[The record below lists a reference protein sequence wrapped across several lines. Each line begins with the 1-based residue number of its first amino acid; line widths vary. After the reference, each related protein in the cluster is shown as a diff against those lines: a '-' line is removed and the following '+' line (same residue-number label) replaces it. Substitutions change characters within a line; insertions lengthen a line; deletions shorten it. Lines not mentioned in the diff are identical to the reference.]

1 MLKKI
6 SLFLFVLLISIGIS
20 YELDSIGLSNLNNA
34 DYLVLF
40 LTLLLLCLYIVPST
54 LLLKKFS
61 SYFNIFSYT
70 IVLAVFGG
78 AFIPGW
84 LSAFG
89 NELGASLIS
98 NLFGNTSSIVSWL
111 DSLTAPIVE
120 ESTKFFCVLLI
131 LYLLKIRKLPEVFG
145 VGVSVGLGFQ
155 IMEDI
160 SYVVNAASD
169 SIQDV
174 VPQVIIRIS
183 GSISSHWSYTGI
195 LSLGIICLVTKN
207 KNISKRD
214 GFLWFLSPIMLH
226 FLWNSPINEVEFDGI
241 SIVSAILTTITIII
255 VIQIINRLKILSSNT
270 LSGEQ

>member
-6 SLFLFVLLISIGIS
+6 CLFLFILLASMGIS
-20 YELDSIGLSNLNNA
+20 YELDSIGLSNLNNSA
-34 DYLVLF
+34 YLVLF
-40 LTLLLLCLYIVPST
+40 LSLLLLCLYIVPGT

-61 SYFNIFSYT
+61 SYFIIPSYM
-70 IVLAVFGG
+70 IVLGIFGG

-89 NELGASLIS
+89 NEIGASLIN
-98 NLFGNTSSIVSWL
+98 NLFGKSTSIINWM

-120 ESTKFFCVLLI
+120 ESTKFLCVLLI
-131 LYLLKIRKLPEVFG
+131 IYLLKIKKLSEVFG

-160 SYVVNAASD
+160 SYVVNAASE

-214 GFLWFLSPIMLH
+214 AYLFLIAPIVLH
-226 FLWNSPINEVEFDGI
+226 FLWNSPINEVDFNGI
-241 SIVSAILTTITIII
+241 SIVSAILTTLTIMI
-255 VIQIINRLKILSSNT
+255 VIQIINQLKLLKTNRP
-270 LSGEQ
+270 